1 MVDDQ
6 EGGARVIMRR
16 RHPNTRLRSGFLAA
30 SATVFALS
38 FVVAA
43 PTMSMAATEPTADE
57 TLSLNG
63 SGRYADQ
70 LAHVVLE
77 YGTDVDHNPYAL
89 LVEFEPDADPADV
102 DELLEQ
108 WLTFCNIGQVFAE
121 AVFQVDVEDRAR
133 SRIRVPDTEVRFEC
147 DDARRQ

>member
-16 RHPNTRLRSGFLAA
+16 RHQNTRLRSGFLAA

-38 FVVAA
+38 FIAAA

-77 YGTDVDHNPYAL
+77 YGTDVDHNPYA
-89 LVEFEPDADPADV
+89 
-102 DELLEQ
+102 
-108 WLTFCNIGQVFAE
+108 
-121 AVFQVDVEDRAR
+121 
-133 SRIRVPDTEVRFEC
+133 
-147 DDARRQ
+147 